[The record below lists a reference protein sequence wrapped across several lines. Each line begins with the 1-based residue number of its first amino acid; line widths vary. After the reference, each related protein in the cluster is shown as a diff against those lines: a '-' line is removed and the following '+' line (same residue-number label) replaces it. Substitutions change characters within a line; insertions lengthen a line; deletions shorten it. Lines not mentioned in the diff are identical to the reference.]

1 MEIRRPILTQASRY
15 LFTSPSYS
23 GGKKTPSTIVRNLT
37 ASSTVSAIRPRIQIG
52 NTSSHIAYN
61 QPSYFGVIEENF
73 TTLSSDFA
81 PSGNGVIQGLL
92 YVPDLASGDPCQ
104 NAVDTIIPA
113 NVTRQANLP
122 PTNYNLIAIA
132 PWISAGCAI
141 SFLDEA
147 RSDPL
152 RAFIFY
158 LPNGDYSSPPS
169 ADDDIWQL
177 DEDGSWKNNHHY
189 PIYAIPGGK
198 GAELMTQLS
207 LYSGKLGEV
216 PFGENISTIYD
227 VDSQDYVRLWTK
239 LNVSTNSSFP
249 GLWICIIAIVSVLI
263 SVIGGTSLL
272 MHYVQR
278 RRRVSLRRRV
288 ISGETDLEALG
299 IKRLTVPVEHIETF
313 PLFTYS
319 YDAPVPSF
327 ETPPQSPDPIQRL
340 LSQSAPSSLSTRIN
354 TRTDYQPTCLICLDH
369 FESRATIIREL
380 PCGHI
385 FHPECIDEFL
395 SEISSLCPICRTSM
409 LPRGYCPK
417 ITNSMA
423 RREMA
428 TQKLRP
434 RTAKPPKAN
443 QPRQRRVSRSSLVKT
458 AYSHPSSPTGELSP
472 VEVPQRVR
480 LTTGKPGEPDVE
492 VSRQRMQ
499 ELAVPVDETSSD
511 DGKPPCKSQFALVV
525 APAGY

>member
-1 MEIRRPILTQASRY
+1 MSLNEIRNDVL
-15 LFTSPSYS
+15 LFSSPSYS
-23 GGKKTPSTIVRNLT
+23 EGKANPSTIVRNLT
-37 ASSTVSAIRPRIQIG
+37 ASA
-52 NTSSHIAYN
+52 A
-61 QPSYFGVIEENF
+61 PSYFEVLGQNF
-73 TTLSSDFA
+73 TTLSSNFA
-81 PSGNGVIQGLL
+81 PTGNGIIQGLL
-92 YVPDLASGDPCQ
+92 YVPDLAPGDPCQ
-104 NAVDTIIPA
+104 NVVDTILPA
-113 NVTRQANLP
+113 NVTRQTNLP

-132 PWISAGCAI
+132 PWINADCAM

-158 LPNGDYSSPPS
+158 QPDGDYAPPPS

-177 DEDGSWKNNHHY
+177 DGDGSWKNSHHY
-189 PIYAIPGGK
+189 PIYAISGGK

-207 LYSGKLGEV
+207 LYSGKLDQV
-216 PFGENISTIYD
+216 PFGDNISAIYNPD
-227 VDSQDYVRLWTK
+227 PRDYVRVWTR
-239 LNVSTNSSFP
+239 LNVSANNTFP
-249 GLWICIIAIVSVLI
+249 GLWICIIAIVSVLVF
-263 SVIGGTSLL
+263 VIGGTSLL

-278 RRRVSLRRRV
+278 RRRESLRRRV
-288 ISGETDLEALG
+288 MAGETDLEALG
-299 IKRLTVPVEHIETF
+299 IKRLHVPAEYIETF

-319 YDAPVPSF
+319 YDAPIPPPG
-327 ETPPQSPDPIQRL
+327 TPPRTPDGIQQAFTHA
-340 LSQSAPSSLSTRIN
+340 SPSSISAKIN

-369 FESRATIIREL
+369 FESNSTIIREL

-395 SEISSLCPICRTSM
+395 GEISSLCPICRTSM

-428 TQKLRP
+428 TQRLRP
-434 RTAKPPKAN
+434 RTAKSPKAKSF
-443 QPRQRRVSRSSLVKT
+443 RERRVSRSSLIKT

-472 VEVPQRVR
+472 IEVPERVK
-480 LTTGKPGEPDVE
+480 LATGRPGEPGLD

-499 ELAVPVDETSSD
+499 ELAIPIDETSSD
-511 DGKPPCKSQFALVV
+511 DGKPPWRLAAKRVF
-525 APAGY
+525 PGFK

>member
-1 MEIRRPILTQASRY
+1 MKANRY

-23 GGKKTPSTIVRNLT
+23 GGNKPASTIVRNLT
-37 ASSTVSAIRPRIQIG
+37 ASAAPK
-52 NTSSHIAYN
+52 
-61 QPSYFGVIEENF
+61 QPSYSEVLKENF
-73 TTLSSDFA
+73 TTLSSNFA

-92 YVPDLASGDPCQ
+92 YVPDLLSGDPCQ
-104 NAVDTIIPA
+104 NVVDTIVPA

-132 PWISAGCAI
+132 PWISADCAI
-141 SFLDEA
+141 SFLDQA

-158 LPNGDYSSPPS
+158 LPNGDYSPPPP

-177 DEDGSWKNNHHY
+177 DGDGSWKNNHHY

-198 GAELMTQLS
+198 GDEFITQLS
-207 LYSGKLGEV
+207 LYSGKLGEI
-216 PFGENISTIYD
+216 PFGENISAIYN
-227 VDSQDYVRLWTK
+227 VDAQDYVRVWTK
-239 LNVSTNSSFP
+239 LNVSANNSFP
-249 GLWICIIAIVSVLI
+249 GLWICIIAIVSVLV

-288 ISGETDLEALG
+288 MSGETDLEALG
-299 IKRLTVPVEHIETF
+299 IKRLQVPVEHIETF

-319 YDAPVPSF
+319 YDAPFPPPES
-327 ETPPQSPDPIQRL
+327 PPQSPDPIQRVF
-340 LSQSAPSSLSTRIN
+340 SQSSPSSVLTKIN

-369 FESRATIIREL
+369 FESRVTIIREL

-395 SEISSLCPICRTSM
+395 GEISSLCPLCRTSM

-434 RTAKPPKAN
+434 RTPKTPKAN
-443 QPRQRRVSRSSLVKT
+443 PPRQKRFSRSSLIKT
-458 AYSHPSSPTGELSP
+458 AYSHVSSPTGELNP
-472 VEVPQRVR
+472 VEVPERVK
-480 LTTGKPGEPDVE
+480 LTTGKAGEPDLE
-492 VSRQRMQ
+492 ASRQRMQ
-499 ELAVPVDETSSD
+499 ELAVPIDETSSD
-511 DGKPPCKSQFALVV
+511 DGKPPCKLPLVHVV
-525 APAGY
+525 ALTGY